1 MTTLELRFL
10 GGVIIR
16 QDGRP
21 LVALK
26 SQKGQALLCYLA
38 VTGKAYSR
46 SALAGLLWADVPEM
60 NAQTNLRK
68 TLNRLKPYLSDRLL
82 ATRSTLAFDRDAPH
96 WLDVAE
102 FEAHVSSR
110 VDIDR
115 LEKAIGLYQGDF
127 LDGFYLPDAPLFD
140 EWMLS
145 QRVRLRGAVLR
156 ALHVVLTHFSAEGA
170 FDTAV
175 TYARRLLAIEPWDEE
190 AHRDL
195 MRLLAQP

>member
-10 GGVIIR
+10 GGVVIR
-16 QDGRP
+16 QDGWP

-38 VTGKAYSR
+38 VTGKAHSR

-82 ATRSTLAFDRDAPH
+82 ATRSTLAFDRDASH

-102 FEAHVSSR
+102 FEANVAAR
-110 VDIDR
+110 VEIDR
-115 LEKAIGLYQGDF
+115 LEKAIALYQGDF
-127 LDGFYLPDAPLFD
+127 MDGFYLPDAPLFD
-140 EWMLS
+140 EWMLA
-145 QRVRLRGAVLR
+145 QRARLRGSVLR
-156 ALHVVLTHFSAEGA
+156 ALHAVLTYFSTEGA

-175 TYARRLLAIEPWDEE
+175 TYALSLI
-190 AHRDL
+190 HI
-195 MRLLAQP
+195 